1 MREYPQTDKEIR
13 MYCLEIAQGIFGG
26 QSIDEW
32 LADAEKLYDF
42 ICRESSPA
50 TVKEAVKPKANNPDL
65 WYLREGDFRP
75 APVSEFNGGK
85 GITCKCYL
93 KMLKEA
99 GNLFYSK
106 EAAETQST
114 RLRKGLTYLFDKA
127 LYENRKNVNA
137 IIEEWEK
144 KSH

>member
-1 MREYPQTDKEIR
+1 MMTNDYPKTTEQIRLYCFEAMRW
-13 MYCLEIAQGIFGG
+13 GN
-26 QSIDEW
+26 IDER
-32 LADAEKLYDF
+32 LADAEKLYNF
-42 ICRESSPA
+42 VCRESSSA
-50 TVKEAVKPKANNPDL
+50 TVKEAVKPKADNPDL

-106 EAAETQST
+106 EAAEAQGT
-114 RLRKGLTYLFDKA
+114 RIRNGLTYPYDKV
-127 LYENRKNVNA
+127 LNENRKNVNA
-137 IIEEWEK
+137 IVEEWEK